1 MLTVIK
7 TVGDIFETEADAICN
22 AVNCIAQPGGGIAY
36 AFAKRFPEVEASWV
50 EFATEG
56 VARPGKAY
64 PFQMPAGSNWHYVI
78 NATTMQ
84 LPGSFAD
91 PIVIM
96 ECVSHVITEC
106 NKFGITSIAMP
117 YLGCGVG
124 RLEEKD
130 FERIIKC
137 AKSSKPLT
145 ILLVK
150 YKNS

>member
-1 MLTVIK
+1 MLTVVK
-7 TVGDIFETEADAICN
+7 TVGDIFETEAEAICN
-22 AVNCIAQPGGGIAY
+22 AVNCLAKPGSGIAY
-36 AFAKRFPEVEASWV
+36 AFAQRFPIVEEHWA
-50 EFATEG
+50 EFAKTG
-56 VARPGKAY
+56 ITRPGQAY
-64 PFQMPAGSNWHYVI
+64 VFQMPKNSNWQYVL

-91 PIVIM
+91 PIIIM
-96 ECVSHVITEC
+96 ECVSQIIAEC
-106 NKFGITSIAMP
+106 NKFGISSIAVP

-124 RLEEKD
+124 RLAETD

>member
-1 MLTVIK
+1 MLTVVK
-7 TVGDIFETEADAICN
+7 TVGDIFETKAEAICN
-22 AVNCIAQPGGGIAY
+22 AVNCLAKPGGGIAY
-36 AFAKRFPEVEASWV
+36 AFAQRFSAVEKSWA
-50 EFATEG
+50 ELAKTG
-56 VARPGKAY
+56 ITRPGRTY
-64 PFQMPAGSNWHYVI
+64 VFQLPKNSNWQYVI

-84 LPGSFAD
+84 LPGSVAD
-91 PIVIM
+91 PLTIM
-96 ECVSHVITEC
+96 ECVSSVITEC

-124 RLEEKD
+124 RLAEED

-145 ILLVK
+145 VLLVK

>member
-1 MLTVIK
+1 MLTIIK
-7 TVGDIFETEADAICN
+7 ATGDIFETEADAICN
-22 AVNCIAQPGGGIAY
+22 AVNCLAKPGSGVAY
-36 AFAKRFPEVEASWV
+36 AFAQRFPEVESHWA
-50 EFATEG
+50 EFACEG
-56 VARPGKAY
+56 IAHPGGAY
-64 PFQMPAGSNWHYVI
+64 PFQMPIGSNWQYVI
-78 NATTMQ
+78 NAATMQ

-91 PIVIM
+91 PIIIM
-96 ECVSHVITEC
+96 ECINSVITEC
-106 NKFGITSIAMP
+106 NRFGITSIAMP

-130 FERIIKC
+130 FERIVKC